1 MAPSRALTVGA
12 AGVAVWLAVALA
24 TPAFHPAAAQT
35 PSVAADRDGWW
46 NRAKGGNLPL
56 TSPTVPFPVPPNGL
70 AVAASNGEP
79 EKAAAVGIRLE
90 VDPAAF
96 RRLILNLKESTSNGS
111 SVGVQV
117 AAIKACA
124 IEADWTPAKDGTWP
138 PPTAATDSGCT
149 NGARSAEGVWSF
161 DLSAIALRW
170 LEGGLAQNGVVLVEN
185 ANPPASFQVVWGDR
199 TTPELSFGLDV
210 VVEEGRS
217 DASAPEA
224 AGSDPAMNEGPVGG
238 GGSGFGSTTA
248 TFGFSGGDAFAT
260 AVPQDP
266 APAPA
271 PAAPVVPAPGQGR
284 GVPVRPISVGE
295 NLPPAAALLG
305 PLALFLAGLAAYSLG
320 PAGNPSALTVRREGG
335 VSRAL
340 ARRRNQ

>member
-1 MAPSRALTVGA
+1 MAPFRALAVGA
-12 AGVAVWLAVALA
+12 AGVAVWLAVA
-24 TPAFHPAAAQT
+24 PAAPVFQPVAAQT
-35 PSVAADRDGWW
+35 ASVAAERDGWW

-56 TSPTVPFPVPPNGL
+56 TSPSVPFPVPPNGL

-79 EKAAAVGIRLE
+79 EKAAAVGLRLD
-90 VDPAAF
+90 VDPGAF
-96 RRLILNLKESTSNGS
+96 RRLILNLKESPSNGS
-111 SVGVQV
+111 NVGVQV

-149 NGARSAEGVWSF
+149 NGTRSAEGVWSF

-170 LEGGLAQNGVVLVEN
+170 LEGGLAQNGVLLVEN
-185 ANPPASFQVVWGDR
+185 ANPPASFQVAWGDR
-199 TTPELSFGLDV
+199 TTPELTLGLDV

-224 AGSDPAMNEGPVGG
+224 AGSDPAMNEASLGG

-248 TFGFSGGDAFAT
+248 TFGFLGGDAFAT

-271 PAAPVVPAPGQGR
+271 PAAPVVPALAPAPALPGQ
-284 GVPVRPISVGE
+284 PISLGE
-295 NLPPAAALLG
+295 NLPPAAVLLG

-340 ARRRNQ
+340 ARRRNP